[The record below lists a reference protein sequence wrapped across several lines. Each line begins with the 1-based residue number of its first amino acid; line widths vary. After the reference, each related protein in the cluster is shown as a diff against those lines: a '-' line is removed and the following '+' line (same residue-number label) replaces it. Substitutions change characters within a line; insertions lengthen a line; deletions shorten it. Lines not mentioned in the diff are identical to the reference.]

1 MKPYAISSTCKSNR
15 ANRQPSSPAS
25 HALSLSERWDRRQPR
40 QWLRQAPRHARKR
53 RHNACPTLREP
64 SNASRNGSKGICNIR
79 LAPPR
84 RKPRSRCVR
93 VRRLAA
99 TILVLAARA
108 RSIRSAT
115 AQMSEEGS
123 NALPRSRVREKRK
136 TDNFG
141 GDHPAMPPGTM
152 PGQMPERHAIPGIK
166 NLVAVASGKG
176 GVGKT
181 TVAVNVA
188 LALAKLGYKVGL
200 LDADV
205 YGPNVPIMLGST
217 AEPTATAQQR
227 IIPVVAQGVKMISM
241 GLLNPGDK
249 PVIWR
254 GPMLHS
260 VITQFLRSVEW
271 GELDYLIIDLPP
283 GTGDVQL
290 TLIQTVAVTGAVVVT
305 TPSAV
310 ALADVRKA
318 IEMFRQVSVEVLG
331 VVENMSTF
339 ACPHCGKPVDI
350 FGHGEGAKTAIEYG
364 VPVLGEIEIDPR
376 IRLGGDTGMPVTAQ
390 GETAPAA
397 QSLYRVARAVSA
409 RLEEVAATAGGPKVQ
424 ID

>member
-1 MKPYAISSTCKSNR
+1 MPQ
-15 ANRQPSSPAS
+15 RQP
-25 HALSLSERWDRRQPR
+25 
-40 QWLRQAPRHARKR
+40 
-53 RHNACPTLREP
+53 
-64 SNASRNGSKGICNIR
+64 
-79 LAPPR
+79 
-84 RKPRSRCVR
+84 
-93 VRRLAA
+93 
-99 TILVLAARA
+99 
-108 RSIRSAT
+108 
-115 AQMSEEGS
+115 
-123 NALPRSRVREKRK
+123 
-136 TDNFG
+136 
-141 GDHPAMPPGTM
+141 
-152 PGQMPERHAIPGIK
+152 IPGVKYLI
-166 NLVAVASGKG
+166 AVASGKG

-181 TVAVNVA
+181 TVAVNLA
-188 LALAKLGYKVGL
+188 LALAKTGNKVGL

-217 AEPTATAQQR
+217 AEPMATPQQR
-227 IIPVVAQGVKMISM
+227 IIPVQAQGIKMISM

-271 GELDYLIIDLPP
+271 GELDYLVIDLPP

-290 TLIQTVAVTGAVVVT
+290 TLIQTVEVTGAVVVT
-305 TPSAV
+305 TPSTV

-318 IEMFRQVSVEVLG
+318 IEMFRQVNVEVLG

-376 IRLGGDTGMPVTAQ
+376 IRLGGDTGKPVAAQ
-390 GETAPAA
+390 GENAPAA
-397 QSLYRVARAVSA
+397 QSLYRVAKAVSE
-409 RLEEVAATAGGPKVQ
+409 RLEEVAATSGGPAVQ